1 MLRKHELLGDLRKL
15 LVLNVAQKNWQKDT
29 ATSIHEKRNIPIETL
44 IDILTQRTDIEDYN
58 EFTLFCIA
66 EACNLKH
73 GLDYYFT
80 QSEINDFNHYVLKT
94 TEVKFPYK
102 FEVIEV
108 VENSQYI
115 GKTSV
120 KELIRLRDAQL
131 INYNENAQRTL
142 KRMKAEGGIEIS
154 SIDLNRKAV
163 NEIMHDLTTG
173 EFIPNTLTFG
183 ISPDTD
189 FEYNK
194 ESRTL
199 IIKDKIRFDILDGYH
214 RYIALSNKYN
224 LDNRFDYPM
233 ELRLVVFPETKARHF
248 IFQEDKKTKMRKI
261 DSDAL
266 SATDPANE
274 VCAKI
279 KNKLAGNI
287 LVARNNGII
296 DESVLSEMIR
306 CLCIKSGAKYDNK
319 IKNRISDDFV
329 NAVLIG
335 EDTFNTIDLKAKWSV
350 SLTVAF
356 ALLVYTF
363 RLNEKLLIS
372 IDKTIR
378 EKKLITG
385 KTVNRTVINRIRK
398 EVLV

>member
-15 LVLNVAQKNWQKDT
+15 FALNVAQKNWQKDM
-29 ATSIHEKRNIPIETL
+29 AVSINKKRNVPIETL
-44 IDILTQRTDIEDYN
+44 LDIFTQRTNLEDYN

-66 EACNLKH
+66 EGCKLKH
-73 GLDYYFT
+73 HLDYYFT
-80 QSEINDFNHYVLKT
+80 QSELNDFADYVL
-94 TEVKFPYK
+94 TETKVKFPYK
-102 FEVIEV
+102 FEVIEI

-115 GKTSV
+115 GKTTV
-120 KELIRLRDAQL
+120 KELIKLRDAQL

-142 KRMKAEGGIEIS
+142 KRMKSEGGVEIS
-154 SIDLNRKAV
+154 TIDLNRRAV
-163 NEIMHDLTTG
+163 NEIMHDLSTG

-194 ESRTL
+194 ETRTL
-199 IIKDKIRFDILDGYH
+199 VIKEKIQFDILDGYH

-233 ELRLVVFPETKARHF
+233 ELRLVVFPESKARHF

-287 LVARNNGII
+287 LVARNDGII

-319 IKNRISDDFV
+319 AKNKISDDFV
-329 NAVLIG
+329 NAVLNG
-335 EDTFNTIDLKAKWSV
+335 QDTFNIIDLKAKWSV
-350 SLTVAF
+350 SFTVAF
-356 ALLVYTF
+356 ALLVYTN
-363 RLNEKLLIS
+363 RLNEQLLMS

-378 EKKLITG
+378 EKKMITG